1 MSVLLLV
8 EHDGSAI
15 KDSTLAAVTAAAKL
29 GDVHA
34 LVAGSGVGGVGE
46 AAAKIAGVSK
56 VLLADAPH
64 LSHDLAENVAPVA
77 AKLMAN
83 YDALVA
89 PASTFGKNIAPRV
102 AALLDVMQLS
112 DILSVESADT
122 FTRPTYAGNAI
133 ATVRS
138 SDSKLVLT
146 VRGTAFEKAD
156 RTGGSGGIEAVA
168 STGDKGMSSFVG
180 AEIAKLGF
188 TVITGGG
195 PGIMEAGN
203 RGAHEAGGRSI
214 GVNIELPFEQHLNP
228 YVDRSVTMRYFFT
241 RKTIL
246 IKYSYAFIVL
256 PGGAGTLDEM
266 FETMTLIQTGK
277 IRNFP
282 IILMGK
288 DYWQPLMDFV
298 YHMAEA
304 GTISP
309 ADPELIF
316 FTDDVGDA
324 IAHLQRHAVRQFGLR
339 RQKLPKPSAL
349 FGEKPVVRSAS

>member
-1 MSVLLLV
+1 MTPPDCPDLPQPTA
-8 EHDGSAI
+8 EHAINEEDIREEERFELEDPDRGFLSGPRSRFHDLGTIFRVGADFMRAFRTLHFVGPAVTVFGSAR
-15 KDSTLAAVTAAAKL
+15 TEPGTTYY
-29 GDVHA
+29 
-34 LVAGSGVGGVGE
+34 E
-46 AAAKIAGVSK
+46 
-56 VLLADAPH
+56 
-64 LSHDLAENVAPVA
+64 
-77 AKLMAN
+77 MARE
-83 YDALVA
+83 
-89 PASTFGKNIAPRV
+89 I
-102 AALLDVMQLS
+102 
-112 DILSVESADT
+112 
-122 FTRPTYAGNAI
+122 
-133 ATVRS
+133 
-138 SDSKLVLT
+138 
-146 VRGTAFEKAD
+146 
-156 RTGGSGGIEAVA
+156 
-168 STGDKGMSSFVG
+168 G

-195 PGIMEAGN
+195 PGIMEAAN

-228 YVDRSVTMRYFFT
+228 YVERSVTMRYFFT

-246 IKYSYAFIVL
+246 VKYSYAFVVM

-309 ADPELIF
+309 GDPELIF
-316 FTDDVGDA
+316 FTDDASEAV
-324 IAHLQRHAVRQFGLR
+324 AHLQRHAVRQFGLR
-339 RQKLPKPSAL
+339 RHRIPTPQTVL
-349 FGEKPVVRSAS
+349 GEKGVERKPA